1 MIELKDLH
9 TVVRLLRNHLY
20 PTYQLYAV
28 MDNSKLTPIE
38 GLKLGALTVLSR
50 LRLRLGAEVPPALQT
65 PEPEAYADFDVADL
79 CSAHLN
85 YGFVIDIISLPE
97 KGMWTLQITE
107 PDLGSDPGN
116 PQQKRKPIAGRII
129 ETNVAF
135 LVKGDSL
142 ECGVQTV
149 ISDPENS
156 PLADV
161 YRPAFVKKLY
171 NNPDFGLKQVVSLLP
186 RYKSVNTLDKLKSM
200 LQLCHNA
207 KNQLPC
213 VIFTKVPKMVEEGLP
228 LEGLS
233 LEDLS
238 RDKTNAKFDECGN
251 RLRPIVVEHELV
263 DRLAPKNKQKQA
275 KADGKKA
282 FDEPQPLVAKSIEE
296 LRILARN
303 PLACQRSQVLAKA
316 KKQKLEYVLPPYNI
330 KRVGASF
337 CGFAHTFVVEP
348 QLLPKLR
355 ELEGVELLDGDI
367 LIIEPQCFRG
377 AKRVLPISE
386 AEQNGSKVNKMLY
399 TYPRGKSVD
408 FGELYFLSGARDAL
422 VHSTEEAKAYSSKQ
436 AERCATEQSMRD
448 VKWQAQ
454 VQEKNVEIAKL
465 ENQLHKYEQLVN
477 MAERRLDEQQEQA
490 SRSKAMLERKLA
502 EQDAYIQ
509 FLQQRVLRPRTKKE
523 LPTWAQNELSPHLL
537 LHPRAI
543 TALEDASINAD
554 RLELIYDALEYL
566 ATDYWE
572 NRYGDLTEE
581 ELLNR
586 TALKYQR
593 GFTVTPNS
601 DSSIAA
607 FANQYKLP
615 GYCTKGGAVV
625 NRAMDYHL
633 KAGNKTEHLVRIYF
647 FFDDE
652 RQQIVVGYLPEH
664 LDTVKF

>member
-1 MIELKDLH
+1 MKDLH

-28 MDNSKLTPIE
+28 MDSSKLTPME
-38 GLKLGALTVLSR
+38 GLKLGALTVLSW
-50 LRLRLGAEVPPALQT
+50 LRQRLGENIPQALNT
-65 PEPEAYADFDVADL
+65 PEPEAYAAFDVKDL

-116 PQQKRKPIAGRII
+116 PQQKRRPVAGRII

-186 RYKSVNTLDKLKSM
+186 RYKSINTLDKLKSM
-200 LQLCHNA
+200 LQLCHNE

-238 RDKTNAKFDECGN
+238 QDTTKIKFDDCGN

-263 DRLAPKNKQKQA
+263 DRLVPKNKQKQA
-275 KADGKKA
+275 QVDSKKA
-282 FDEPQPLVAKSIEE
+282 FAEPKPLVAKSMEE
-296 LRILARN
+296 LRVLARN
-303 PLACQRSQVLAKA
+303 PLACQRSKVLAKVN
-316 KKQKLEYVLPPYNI
+316 KQRLEYVLPPYNI

-337 CGFAHTFVVEP
+337 CGFAHIFLVEP
-348 QLLPKLR
+348 QLLTKLC
-355 ELEGVELLDGDI
+355 ELESVQLLDGDI

-377 AKRVLPISE
+377 AKTVLPISE
-386 AEQNGSKVNKMLY
+386 AEQNESKLNKMLY
-399 TYPRGKSVD
+399 TYPRGKSID
-408 FGELYFLSGARDAL
+408 FGEIYFLSGARDAL
-422 VHSTEEAKAYSSKQ
+422 VHSTEEAKAYSFRQ
-436 AERCATEQSMRD
+436 AERFAMEQNLRD

-454 VQEKNVEIAKL
+454 VQEKNLELAKL
-465 ENQLHKYEQLVN
+465 ENQLHKYEQRVN
-477 MAERRLDEQQEQA
+477 LFEQRLSQQQEQSA
-490 SRSKAMLERKLA
+490 KAQAVFAGKLA
-502 EQDAYIQ
+502 ERDAYIE

-523 LPTWAQNELSPHLL
+523 LPAWAQNKLFPHLV

-543 TALEDASINAD
+543 TALENASINAD

-572 NRYGDLTEE
+572 NRYGDLSEE

-607 FANQYKLP
+607 FAAQYKLP
-615 GYCTKGGAVV
+615 GYCTKGGTIV

-633 KAGNKTEHLVRIYF
+633 KAGNKAEHLVRIYF

-652 RQQIVVGYLPEH
+652 CQRIVVGHLPEH
-664 LDTVKF
+664 LDTVRF